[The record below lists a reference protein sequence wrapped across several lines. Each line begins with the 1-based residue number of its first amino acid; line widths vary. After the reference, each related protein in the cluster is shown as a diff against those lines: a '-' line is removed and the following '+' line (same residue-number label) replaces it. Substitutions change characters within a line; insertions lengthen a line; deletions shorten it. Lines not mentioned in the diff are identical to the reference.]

1 MGFPLRTAVVLALVI
16 AIFAASVASADDS
29 VDPERR
35 GNLYWFG
42 NFGLFDP
49 GGDIGELHTGWNL
62 SGGVGLRVHPNV
74 AVESTLAFIRSN
86 GAPGDLW
93 AIPLTV
99 GARLIYPTPVFEP
112 YAGIGSGVSYV
123 DLNRPGGNDTSVSL
137 ADYLSLGADA
147 WLNRNTALNAELKYQ
162 FMNSGLTGSN
172 VNTSGVLFTLG
183 VRRTF

>member
-16 AIFAASVASADDS
+16 AVLAACVASAGDS
-29 VDPERR
+29 VEPGSR
-35 GNLYWFG
+35 GNYYWFG
-42 NFGLFDP
+42 NFGLYEP
-49 GGDIGELHTGWNL
+49 GGDIGALHTGWNL

-74 AVESTLAFIRSN
+74 AVESTLAFLRSN
-86 GAPGDLW
+86 GASGDLW
-93 AIPLTV
+93 AIPLTL

-137 ADYLSLGADA
+137 VDYLSLGADA
-147 WLNRNTALNAELKYQ
+147 WLNRNTALNAEMKYQ
-162 FMNSGLTGSN
+162 FMNSGLTGAN

>member
-1 MGFPLRTAVVLALVI
+1 MGFPLRTAVVLALVLGL
-16 AIFAASVASADDS
+16 FAASVASAEDS
-29 VDPERR
+29 AEPERK

-42 NFGLFDP
+42 NFGLYDP
-49 GGDIGELHTGWNL
+49 RGDIGELHTGWNL

-86 GAPGDLW
+86 SASGDLW

-123 DLNRPGGNDTSVSL
+123 DLNKPGENDTSVTL
-137 ADYLSLGADA
+137 VDYLSLGVDA
-147 WLNRNTALNAELKYQ
+147 WLNRNTALNAELKYL

-172 VNTSGVLFTLG
+172 VNTSGAIFTLG
-183 VRRTF
+183 VRMTF

>member
-1 MGFPLRTAVVLALVI
+1 LGFPLRTAVVLALGI
-16 AIFAASVASADDS
+16 AVFAASVATAGDS
-29 VDPERR
+29 VEPERR
-35 GNLYWFG
+35 GNLYGFG
-42 NFGLFDP
+42 NFGIYDP
-49 GGDIGELHTGWNL
+49 GGDIGELHPGWNL

-74 AVESTLAFIRSN
+74 AVESTLAFLRSN

-112 YAGIGSGVSYV
+112 YAGIGYGVSYV
-123 DLNRPGGNDTSVSL
+123 DLNRPGGNDTSVTL
-137 ADYLSLGADA
+137 VDYLSLGADA

-172 VNTSGVLFTLG
+172 VDTSGVIFTLG

>member
-16 AIFAASVASADDS
+16 AVLAAFVASAGDS
-29 VDPERR
+29 VEPGSR
-35 GNLYWFG
+35 GNYYWFG
-42 NFGLFDP
+42 NFGLYEP
-49 GGDIGELHTGWNL
+49 GGDIGALHTGWNL

-74 AVESTLAFIRSN
+74 AVESTLAFLRSN
-86 GAPGDLW
+86 GASGDLW
-93 AIPLTV
+93 AIPLTL

-137 ADYLSLGADA
+137 VDYLSLGADA
-147 WLNRNTALNAELKYQ
+147 WLNRNTALNAEMKYQ
-162 FMNSGLTGSN
+162 FMNSGLTGAN

>member
-1 MGFPLRTAVVLALVI
+1 MELPLRTAVVLALMF
-16 AIFAASVASADDS
+16 AIFAASVSSAEDS
-29 VDPERR
+29 VEPERR
-35 GNLYWFG
+35 VNLYCFG
-42 NFGLFDP
+42 NFGLYDP
-49 GGDIGELHTGWNL
+49 GGNIGELHTGWNL

-86 GAPGDLW
+86 GASGDLW

-123 DLNRPGGNDTSVSL
+123 DLNKPGENDTSFTLV
-137 ADYLSLGADA
+137 DYLSLGADA
-147 WLNRNTALNAELKYQ
+147 KLNRNTALNAELKYQ

-172 VNTSGVLFTLG
+172 VNASGAIFTLG

>member
-1 MGFPLRTAVVLALVI
+1 MELPLRTAVVLALMF
-16 AIFAASVASADDS
+16 AIFAASVSSAEDS
-29 VDPERR
+29 VEPERR
-35 GNLYWFG
+35 VNLYCFG
-42 NFGLFDP
+42 NFGLYDP
-49 GGDIGELHTGWNL
+49 GGNIGELHTGWNL

-86 GAPGDLW
+86 GASGDLW

-123 DLNRPGGNDTSVSL
+123 DLNKPGGNDTSFTLV
-137 ADYLSLGADA
+137 DYLSLGADA
-147 WLNRNTALNAELKYQ
+147 KLNRNTALNAELKYQ

-172 VNTSGVLFTLG
+172 VNASGAIFTLG
-183 VRRTF
+183 VRMTF

>member
-1 MGFPLRTAVVLALVI
+1 MGFPLRTAFVLALVL
-16 AIFAASVASADDS
+16 ALFAASVASAEDS
-29 VDPERR
+29 VEPERK

-42 NFGLFDP
+42 NFGIYDP

-86 GAPGDLW
+86 SASGDLR

-123 DLNRPGGNDTSVSL
+123 DLNKPGENDTSVTL
-137 ADYLSLGADA
+137 VDYLSLGMDA
-147 WLNRNTALNAELKYQ
+147 WLNRNTALNAELKYL

-172 VNTSGVLFTLG
+172 VNTSGAIFTLG
-183 VRRTF
+183 VRMTF

>member
-16 AIFAASVASADDS
+16 AVLAACVASAGDS
-29 VDPERR
+29 VEPGSR
-35 GNLYWFG
+35 GNYYWFG
-42 NFGLFDP
+42 NFGLYEP
-49 GGDIGELHTGWNL
+49 GGDIGALHTGWNL

-74 AVESTLAFIRSN
+74 AVESTLAFLRSN
-86 GAPGDLW
+86 GASGDLW

-137 ADYLSLGADA
+137 VDYLSLGADA
-147 WLNRNTALNAELKYQ
+147 WLNRNTALNAEMKYQ
-162 FMNSGLTGSN
+162 FMNSGLTGAN

>member
-16 AIFAASVASADDS
+16 AVLAACVASAGDS
-29 VDPERR
+29 VEPGSR
-35 GNLYWFG
+35 GNYYWFG
-42 NFGLFDP
+42 NFGLYEP
-49 GGDIGELHTGWNL
+49 GGDIGALHMGWNL

-74 AVESTLAFIRSN
+74 AVESTLAFLRSN
-86 GAPGDLW
+86 GASGDLW
-93 AIPLTV
+93 AIPLTL

-137 ADYLSLGADA
+137 VDYLSLGADA
-147 WLNRNTALNAELKYQ
+147 WLNRNTALNAEMKYQ
-162 FMNSGLTGSN
+162 FMNSGLTGAN